1 MQRPD
6 PNPKLRYN
14 NRSLL
19 RMPWRACQYSFT
31 FGESSLCINSM
42 AESEG
47 FEPSVRYQRNT
58 RFPVVL
64 LKPLGQL
71 SATLRSLPFQLSTVK
86 KFF

>member
-1 MQRPD
+1 
-6 PNPKLRYN
+6 
-14 NRSLL
+14 
-19 RMPWRACQYSFT
+19 
-31 FGESSLCINSM
+31 M

-71 SATLRSLPFQLSTVK
+71 SAKQAQFIILKLCCQEIFQGVAGGMKILFIGT
-86 KFF
+86 